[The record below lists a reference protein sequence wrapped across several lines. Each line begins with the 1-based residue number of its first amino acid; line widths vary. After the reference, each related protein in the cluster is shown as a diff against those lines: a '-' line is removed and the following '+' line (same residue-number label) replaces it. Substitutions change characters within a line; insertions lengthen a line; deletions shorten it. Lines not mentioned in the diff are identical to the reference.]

1 MKKFIITSC
10 AILFTIIGYAQS
22 QDEVAMIQGLWGQE
36 KRELIANVI
45 KLAPEEETVFWE
57 HYDAYEISRKELGRE
72 RLAILT
78 EYADNY
84 ETLTNEMASDLINRG
99 IANNIAIDKLI
110 KKTFKKMSK
119 SIPALKA
126 ALFVQLENYFMIE
139 IQTEIQENMFFIGEL
154 DSLMNDD

>member
-57 HYDAYEISRKELGRE
+57 QYDAYETSRKELGRE

-139 IQTEIQENMFFIGEL
+139 IQTEIQENIFFIGEL

>member
-1 MKKFIITSC
+1 MKNFIITSC
-10 AILFTIIGYAQS
+10 AILFTIYGYAQS

-36 KRELIANVI
+36 KRELIADVI
-45 KLAPEEETVFWE
+45 KLSPEEETVFWE
-57 HYDAYEISRKELGRE
+57 QYDAYEISRKELGRE

-78 EYADNY
+78 QYADNY
-84 ETLTNEMASDLINRG
+84 ESLTDEMASDLIYRG
-99 IANNIAIDKLI
+99 IANNMALDKLI

-139 IQTEIQENMFFIGEL
+139 IQTEIQENIFFIGEL
-154 DSLMNDD
+154 DALMDQD

>member
-1 MKKFIITSC
+1 MKKIIISIC
-10 AILFTIIGYAQS
+10 AILFSIIGYAQS

-36 KRELIANVI
+36 KRDLIANII

-57 HYDAYEISRKELGRE
+57 QYDAYEISRKELGRE

-78 EYADNY
+78 QYADNY
-84 ETLTNEMASDLINRG
+84 DSLTDEMASDLIYRG
-99 IANNIAIDKLI
+99 IANNMAIDKLI
-110 KKTFKKMSK
+110 KKTFKQMSK

-139 IQTEIQENMFFIGEL
+139 MQAEIQENIFFIGEL